1 MSFLVSFLVMIM
13 TLVTLADRG
22 YAIPKND
29 LHSKNQWHGQ
39 TGDLRR
45 SSSIE
50 ESFWNSTLQN
60 IAIREAKKI
69 LDVSKNSRY
78 LDVVNTIY
86 KKLTQKFTERNWF
99 VAVYDAVLG
108 GDKHYANTCHGTWT
122 MGYNGF
128 NLLLASNPK
137 NTEHLNYHLARSIFH
152 NVNLVYRVY
161 KGWWRGYYTRTK
173 YAQEIFNEF
182 PHLKDCQNYSAFGVI
197 RIDAHVYFQAE
208 NARLATINRYP
219 YVFFLFQ

>member
-1 MSFLVSFLVMIM
+1 MIM

-60 IAIREAKKI
+60 IAIRDAKKI
-69 LDVSKNSRY
+69 LDVSKYSRY
-78 LDVVNTIY
+78 ADVVIKIY
-86 KKLTQKFTERNWF
+86 KKLSKKFSKRNWF

-122 MGYNGF
+122 MRYNGF

-137 NTEHLNYHLARSIFH
+137 STEHLNYHVARSIFY
-152 NVNLVYRVY
+152 NLNLRKTVH
-161 KGWWRGYYTRTK
+161 GWWMRSSERYK
-173 YAQEIFNEF
+173 YAQELFNEL
-182 PHLKDCQNYSAFGVI
+182 PHLQDCSSYSAFGVI
-197 RIDAHVYFQAE
+197 RIDAHVYFEAE
-208 NARLATINRYP
+208 KSRLATLNIYP